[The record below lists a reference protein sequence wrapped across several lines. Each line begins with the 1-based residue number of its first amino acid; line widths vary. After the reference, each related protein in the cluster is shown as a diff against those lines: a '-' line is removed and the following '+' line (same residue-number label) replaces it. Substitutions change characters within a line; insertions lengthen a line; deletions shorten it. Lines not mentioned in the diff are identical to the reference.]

1 MPMYEY
7 RCSHCELRF
16 EVLQR
21 IGQGAEGL
29 KCPECGRSEVERQ
42 LSTFA
47 GQSSAG
53 QTSAGS
59 GFSAAAACGG
69 GGGGFT

>member
-7 RCSHCELRF
+7 RCPHCETRF

-21 IGQGAEGL
+21 MGQGAEGVR
-29 KCPECGRSEVERQ
+29 CPECGQVKVERL

-47 GQSSAG
+47 GQSA
-53 QTSAGS
+53 TAT
-59 GFSAAAACGG
+59 GFSAAACGG
-69 GGGGFT
+69 GGGSGFT

>member
-7 RCSHCELRF
+7 RCPHCELRF

-21 IGQGAEGL
+21 MGRGSKGV
-29 KCPECGRSEVERQ
+29 KCPECGKSEAERQ

-47 GQSSAG
+47 GQSAAG
-53 QTSAGS
+53 AGYS
-59 GFSAAAACGG
+59 AAACGG
-69 GGGGFT
+69 GGGFT

>member
-7 RCSHCELRF
+7 RCPHCGARF

-21 IGQGAEGL
+21 MGQGPKGMR
-29 KCPECGRSEVERQ
+29 CPECGAAGVERQ

-47 GQSSAG
+47 GKSLSA
-53 QTSAGS
+53 T
-59 GFSAAAACGG
+59 GFSGAACGG
-69 GGGGFT
+69 GGGSGFT